1 MKRDRLI
8 FEAWK
13 EWTQPQGDA
22 HEYRDTTYPSLDQP
36 FNSDP
41 GGFGRDVRL
50 RVHRR
55 AADQPPAPATRQAT
69 VSLAGLNLST
79 PKGARTAYERVKIV
93 AEHLCS
99 QLWNSPYWQ
108 TYDSCV
114 HETLANAVG
123 RMNTPALAA
132 VQESHASP

>member
-1 MKRDRLI
+1 MNT
-8 FEAWK
+8 E
-13 EWTQPQGDA
+13 TQL
-22 HEYRDTTYPSLDQP
+22 T
-36 FNSDP
+36 
-41 GGFGRDVRL
+41 
-50 RVHRR
+50 RR
-55 AADQPPAPATRQAT
+55 SISPLTPIPVALVAMFAFASTVALADQPPAPATRQAT
-69 VSLAGLNLST
+69 VSIADLNLST

-99 QLWNSPYWQ
+99 QLWNSPYRQ

>member
-1 MKRDRLI
+1 MYG
-8 FEAWK
+8 E
-13 EWTQPQGDA
+13 TQL
-22 HEYRDTTYPSLDQP
+22 T
-36 FNSDP
+36 
-41 GGFGRDVRL
+41 
-50 RVHRR
+50 RR
-55 AADQPPAPATRQAT
+55 SISRSSPIPVALVAMFAFASTVALADQPPVPATRQAT

-79 PKGARTAYERVKIV
+79 PKGARAAYERVKTV

-108 TYDSCV
+108 TYDWCV

-123 RMNTPALAA
+123 RMNTPAIAA